1 MTDEKEFDV
10 LVNKDGRVMIPEA
23 TRIILGIKH
32 NNVLTLVIKK
42 ISPGLAVS
50 DAQSCDGK

>member
-50 DAQSCDGK
+50 DAQS